1 MSPRTLVFFVDGGT
15 WDVLKPAIEAGRLP
29 HLARLVKN
37 GASATLES
45 VIPTETSYA
54 TAAFALG
61 KDPAELGLFQD
72 MSGRIP
78 VTSDHFSGRRLW
90 EMLSDAGA
98 RSLVV
103 DFPCTWPT
111 RPFDGVIFHGFF
123 TPETGTD
130 FVHPTRL
137 AELYPNYPRGG
148 VEIRDYLKLDKD
160 VFWEKVC
167 AVTAERVR
175 VFRECVSREHFD
187 FGLMYIKATDIIQHY
202 FWNQPERVLAFWE
215 FVDGLL
221 GDILSD
227 GWTHVVVASDH
238 GFDVAPKESFSVNR
252 WLADRGHVTLHPLRG
267 GGFESRVRAF
277 LAKRRWMAIP
287 FYKVRNFLLPTAVA
301 VATEMVDDTDHP
313 VSSLMSTQI
322 HIERSRAYAPGGVMH
337 GKGIVL
343 NDALVPRGSPEREML
358 REEIIRELKD
368 LQFRGAPA
376 LVFVSRGEDVY
387 PNSPS
392 IPDIVF
398 LPVPELF
405 VEDRLQA
412 TVFGPRDTKSRATG
426 HHLSS
431 RDGIV
436 VMHGPGVIPGWH
448 DSVSILDMLPT
459 LLAHYRLP
467 VPAEYHGKVR
477 TDFLSGLEPIINRSP
492 DDAEARTALN
502 SIDL

>member
-1 MSPRTLVFFVDGGT
+1 MNPRTLVFFVDGGT
-15 WDVLKPAIEAGRLP
+15 WEVLKPAIDAGRLP
-29 HLARLVKN
+29 HFAQLVQQ
-37 GASATLES
+37 GASAILES

-72 MSGRIP
+72 ASGRIP
-78 VTSDHFSGRRLW
+78 ITSDHFSGRRLW
-90 EMLSDAGA
+90 EVLGEAGI

-111 RPFDGVIFHGFF
+111 RPFDGIIFHGFF
-123 TPETGTD
+123 TPESGSD
-130 FVHPTRL
+130 FVHPVGL
-137 AELYPNYPRGG
+137 AEQYPNYPRGG

-160 VFWEKVC
+160 VLWEKVQ
-167 AVTAERVR
+167 AVTTERVR
-175 VFRECVSREHFD
+175 VFRECTSREHVD

-221 GDILSD
+221 GEILKD

-238 GFDVAPKESFSVNR
+238 GFANAPRESFSVNR
-252 WLADRGHVTLHPLRG
+252 WLADRGYVVLHPLRTS
-267 GGFESRVRAF
+267 GFESRLRAF
-277 LAKRRWMAIP
+277 LAKRRWLARP
-287 FYKVRNFLLPTAVA
+287 FYKIRNWLFPIAVTTAD
-301 VATEMVDDTDHP
+301 ETDHP
-313 VSSLMSTQI
+313 VSSIMSTQI
-322 HIERSRAYAPGGVMH
+322 HVERSRAYAPGGVMH

-343 NDALVPRGSPEREML
+343 NDALVPRGSVEREAL
-358 REEIIRELKD
+358 REEIIRELKA
-368 LQFRGAPA
+368 LQFHGAPA
-376 LVFVSRGEDVY
+376 FVSVSHGEDIY

-405 VEDRLQA
+405 VEDRVQA
-412 TVFGPRDTKSRATG
+412 TAFGMRDTKSRATG

-431 RDGIV
+431 RDGLLI
-436 VMHGPGVIPGWH
+436 MHGPGVIPGRH
-448 DSVSILDMLPT
+448 DRVSILDMFPT
-459 LLAHYRLP
+459 LLAHYRLA

-477 TDFLSGLEPIINRSP
+477 TDLLSGLHSAVTRSA
-492 DDAEARTALN
+492 DDAEARAALN